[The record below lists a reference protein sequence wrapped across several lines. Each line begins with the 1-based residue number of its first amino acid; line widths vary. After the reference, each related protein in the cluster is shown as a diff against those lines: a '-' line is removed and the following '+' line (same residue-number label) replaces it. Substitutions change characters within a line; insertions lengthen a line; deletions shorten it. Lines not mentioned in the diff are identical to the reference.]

1 MWNSCDGQQAR
12 RRVSGAM
19 SVSYPMRFPA
29 LQHRNPRCFWDAY
42 DRPLYSAGR
51 PLASLT
57 LQKSLPLRT
66 VGCCQSSFLPGFPT
80 CALLLAGGAPVPKPP
95 PPPTPP
101 PLSFSGAGSCG
112 FFMKSPFSRWLSS
125 SLGGGSHSSLAPC
138 PSTVLSPMRQSYP

>member
-1 MWNSCDGQQAR
+1 MWTSCDGQQAR
-12 RRVSGAM
+12 RRVSGATPA
-19 SVSYPMRFPA
+19 SYPMRFPA
-29 LQHRNPRCFWDAY
+29 LQHGNPRCFWDAY

-57 LQKSLPLRT
+57 IQKSLPLRT

-80 CALLLAGGAPVPKPP
+80 CVLLLAGGAPVPKPP
-95 PPPTPP
+95 PPPHPRCP
-101 PLSFSGAGSCG
+101 FQVPSLVV

-138 PSTVLSPMRQSYP
+138 PSTELSPMRQSYP